1 MQMPSLNRYAECPS
15 VLSTA
20 KVNKHINIGKASLT
34 TLIYILGNYF
44 IMKISI
50 YSSYSYLIILRLL
63 E

>member
-15 VLSTA
+15 LFNTG
-20 KVNKHINIGKASLT
+20 KVNKHINIGKGSLT
-34 TLIYILGNYF
+34 SHIYILGNYF